1 MACRA
6 ELFCEDSAHESCAR
20 AVVGRI
26 ARELGASVTIRT
38 ASAKFGIGRL
48 KTELLAF
55 QALVKRRAGTPDL
68 LIVVVDA
75 NAVGPQARRREV
87 EQLIDPAVF
96 PRHVVGTP
104 DPCVERWLLAD
115 PGGFAER
122 FGLQPPLAAVR
133 DRREWKRRLQETL
146 ERAGEIVTQGG
157 GEFADEIIETMDFYR
172 AGQADQTIQT
182 FADDVR
188 GALRQIGA

>member
-20 AVVGRI
+20 ALVGRI
-26 ARELGASVTIRT
+26 ARELGVSVTIRT

-48 KTELLAF
+48 KTELSAF
-55 QALVKRRAGTPDL
+55 QAVVKRRAGTPDL

-87 EQLIDPAVF
+87 EQLIDPSVF
-96 PRHVVGTP
+96 PRHVIGTP

-115 PGGFAER
+115 PESFAGR
-122 FGLQPPLAAVR
+122 FGVQPPLATVR
-133 DRREWKRRLQETL
+133 DRREWKGRLRETL

-157 GEFADEIIETMDFYR
+157 GEFADEIIDTMDLYR
-172 AGQADQTIQT
+172 AGQADQTIQA

-188 GALRQIGA
+188 GAFRQING